1 MKVRN
6 LTVSPRRG
14 LGAGFALMIGLA
26 MVALVQ
32 HVGTSQAADNAAA
45 MKSYPQD
52 QDYDA
57 VAMKLDPQDYEVM
70 KPVCTRCHSAGF
82 ILHSRT
88 WSDWQGI
95 FDQMY
100 GYGTQA
106 TQDKW
111 NHIYRFVQRNLTLI
125 DVNHADEDELS
136 AVLGVDEKT
145 AIAIVRRRADRR
157 FDSAEDLESI
167 PGVDRDQ
174 VESKKPRLLFDRP
187 SQE

>member
-6 LTVSPRRG
+6 LRVSSRWR
-14 LGAGFALMIGLA
+14 LGAGYALMVGLA
-26 MVALVQ
+26 MVVLVQ
-32 HVGTSQAADNAAA
+32 HTRTSQAADNAAA
-45 MKSYPQD
+45 TKSNSQE

-57 VAMKLDPQDYEVM
+57 VAMKLDPQDYKVM
-70 KPVCTRCHSAGF
+70 QPVCTRCHSAGF

-100 GYGTQA
+100 GYGMEA
-106 TQDKW
+106 TQDEW
-111 NHIYRFVQRNLTLI
+111 NHIYRFTQNNLTLI

-145 AIAIVRRRADRR
+145 AIAIVRRRSDRR
-157 FDSAEDLESI
+157 FGSAEDLESV
-167 PGVDRDQ
+167 PGVNKAL
-174 VESKKPRLLFDRP
+174 VEAKKPRLLFDRP
-187 SQE
+187 PEE